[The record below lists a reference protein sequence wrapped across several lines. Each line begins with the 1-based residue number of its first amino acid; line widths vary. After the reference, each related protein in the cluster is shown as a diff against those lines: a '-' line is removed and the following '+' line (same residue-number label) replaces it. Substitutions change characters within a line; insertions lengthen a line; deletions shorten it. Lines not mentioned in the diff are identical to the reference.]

1 VLEWHTIESKLA
13 GLFSGGV
20 PFLPVANDG
29 TSTSPGISPPSPLD
43 FRRRRAPLLLVW
55 LFFAGAPCS
64 GGKGSDMVHARL
76 QNDRD
81 EWNGVKLKLEL
92 CQLSWRNSKS

>member
-1 VLEWHTIESKLA
+1 MLEWHTIESKLA

-76 QNDRD
+76 QKRKGQMGWS
-81 EWNGVKLKLEL
+81 EVEA
-92 CQLSWRNSKS
+92 